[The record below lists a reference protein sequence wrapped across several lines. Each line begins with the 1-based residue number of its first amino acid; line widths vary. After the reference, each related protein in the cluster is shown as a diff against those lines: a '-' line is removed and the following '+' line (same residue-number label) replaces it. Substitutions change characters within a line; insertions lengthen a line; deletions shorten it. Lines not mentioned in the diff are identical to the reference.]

1 MPVGVVVSL
10 GILGFSS
17 WAFLPLVEH
26 GGLFSALGSTAPSR
40 LYESPPRFDVGQKL
54 SPESLASELDDRGY
68 RFVDKGLSDL
78 LVGEYRREPDH
89 VAVRLRSFPLGS
101 GWTESVIV
109 DARFRRGWLTGL
121 EVSGEEVQSVW
132 LDPRL
137 LTSFYSDQLIDR
149 WRVSVESLPDH
160 VWRAILAAEDATFF
174 THGGLSARG
183 IARAI
188 WTNVRDGVVDEGGS
202 TLTQQLVKNLY
213 VGPQRALSRKVR
225 EAAIAVL
232 LEIRYSKKEILE
244 GYLNTAYMG
253 SSGSVQLVGLGAA
266 ARTYFGVPAEE
277 LDLAQAAA
285 LAGMIKS
292 PANLAPSVDAEGC
305 QRRRDQVL
313 DRLAELGW
321 ISRQQ
326 QTHAKSQPVTPS
338 GRRLDRFFAR
348 FAADAAAVEARDR
361 FGTSRLSEMGA
372 TLISTL
378 SYADQEAAESAVA
391 WGVDALEE
399 GWQKAN
405 DRPLQAALVSVD
417 PQTGGVRAWVGGR
430 DYRQTQFDRLRKAHR
445 QVGSAFKPVVLAA
458 ALAERRVSPADRL
471 IDEPLSVRLGGKTW
485 KPQNDDRTFRGDVS
499 VRESFE
505 RSLNVPTV
513 RLALDVGLEA
523 VVHWA
528 RHLGV
533 ESELDPY
540 PSMALGAFEMT
551 PVELLT
557 VYSTLASRGRR
568 PDVHLLE
575 AVFDADRRP
584 VQGRPVMPPEP
595 VIDEGVA
602 FLVTSILEGVVE
614 RGTGAQLRRDG
625 FRDPVAGKSGTT
637 NGRRDSWFVGY
648 APERVALVWVGYD
661 DASPTRLSGSRGALP
676 IWGRFMQSRRPS
688 SGYSTYLP
696 PSDVRSVTIDPA
708 SGGMATGRCPET
720 TVEYYLADQAPTQVC
735 EIHGRQ
741 KRRWWRPWSWRQR
754 N

>member
-1 MPVGVVVSL
+1 MPL
-10 GILGFSS
+10 L
-17 WAFLPLVEH
+17 EH

-40 LYESPPRFDVGQKL
+40 LYESPPRYDVGQKL
-54 SPESLASELDDRGY
+54 SAGDLAGELDLRGY
-68 RFVDKGLSDL
+68 RAVEKDPEAL
-78 LVGEYRREPDH
+78 LIGEYSRSKERI
-89 VAVRLRSFPLGS
+89 AVRLRSFPLSS
-101 GWTESVIV
+101 GWTESVVV
-109 DARFRRGWLTGL
+109 DARFRRGWLAGL
-121 EVSGEEVQSVW
+121 EVSGETVQSVW

-149 WRVSVESLPDH
+149 WRVSLESLPDH

-183 IARAI
+183 IVRAV

-213 VGPQRALSRKVR
+213 VGPQRAVSRKVR

-232 LEIRYSKKEILE
+232 LEIRYSKEEILE

-266 ARTYFGVPAEE
+266 ARTYFGVPAAE

-292 PANLAPSVDAEGC
+292 PANLAPSVDAERC
-305 QRRRDQVL
+305 QHRRDQVL

-321 ISRQQ
+321 I
-326 QTHAKSQPVTPS
+326 TTTELDAAKSKPVVLS
-338 GRRLDRFFAR
+338 GSRIDRYFAR
-348 FAADAAAVEARDR
+348 FAADAAAVEASER
-361 FGTSRLSEMGA
+361 FGAAKLSESGA
-372 TLISTL
+372 TLVSTL

-391 WGVDALEE
+391 WGVSALEE

-417 PQTGGVRAWVGGR
+417 PQTGGVKAWIGGR

-471 IDEPLSVRLGGKTW
+471 VDEPLSVRLGGKIW
-485 KPQNDDRTFRGDVS
+485 RPQNDDRSFRGDVS

-523 VVHWA
+523 IVHWA
-528 RHLGV
+528 RRLGV
-533 ESELDPY
+533 ESDLDPY

-557 VYSTLASRGRR
+557 VYSTLAARGRR

-575 AVFDADRRP
+575 AVFDSDRQP
-584 VQGRPVMPPEP
+584 LAGRPAMPPEP

-614 RGTGAQLRRDG
+614 RGTGARLRRDG
-625 FRDPVAGKSGTT
+625 LRDPVAGKSGTT

-661 DASPTRLSGSRGALP
+661 DATPTKLSGSRGALP
-676 IWGRFMQSRRPS
+676 IWGRFMQQRRPS

-708 SGGMATGRCPET
+708 TGGMATGRCPET
-720 TVEYYLADQAPTQVC
+720 TVEYYLSDQAPTEMC
-735 EIHGRQ
+735 EIHGRK
-741 KRRWWRPWSWRQR
+741 KRRWWRPWGRSRER